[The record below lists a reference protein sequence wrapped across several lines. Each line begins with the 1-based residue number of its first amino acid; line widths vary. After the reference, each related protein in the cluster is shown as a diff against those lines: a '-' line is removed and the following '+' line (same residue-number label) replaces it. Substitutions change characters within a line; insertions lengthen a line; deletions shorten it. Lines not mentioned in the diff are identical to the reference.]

1 MNKFTKYMQDYIED
15 FSTATIKPK
24 NDQQFIE
31 EFTEWLSSLTS
42 SCFEFEGDNDYCGFT
57 VQVYKNDPKYA
68 WGYDCGNDN
77 HAFEISYS
85 GEHQDLCKLVKVYTP
100 NHNGFWVPEYID
112 LTGDECDEILDI
124 IKTNLEQWGGF

>member
-1 MNKFTKYMQDYIED
+1 MNKFTKYMQDYLEYFKD
-15 FSTATIKPK
+15 ATIKPK

-31 EFTEWLSSLTS
+31 EFTGWLSSLTP
-42 SCFEFEGDNDYCGFT
+42 SCFEFEGDNGYCGFT
-57 VQVYKNDPKYA
+57 IQVYKECPKYS
-68 WGYDCGNDN
+68 WDINN

-85 GEHQDLCKLVKVYTP
+85 GEHQGLCKLVKVYTP

-112 LTGDECDEILDI
+112 LTGDECDKILDI